1 MKMTARLVIVTITYG
16 APFQRSK
23 CKRIDLQRV
32 KSYVKFICTFIAS
45 RSGSETPI
53 NKILITTTERH
64 ARIGDVADKL
74 KLPIPICT

>member
-1 MKMTARLVIVTITYG
+1 MHEDDCKTGYRHNTARR
-16 APFQRSK
+16 FKDRSA
-23 CKRIDLQRV
+23 KRIDLQRV
-32 KSYVKFICTFIAS
+32 KSYVKFICTFIAA

-74 KLPIPICT
+74 KLPIPIYT